1 MVQQMAS
8 QMRVSRWESHWGNR
22 KVVQS
27 EGSSAAVM
35 VPGLDHQ
42 WGLGTTQRSGPLLEQ
57 QLGHQKELLRAIGM
71 DRQWELWWRGSTW
84 DHESALQMGS
94 SLESHW
100 VIEWMQRKDAWTDS
114 VLVDR
119 MDTQMEL

>member
-57 QLGHQKELLRAIGM
+57 Q
-71 DRQWELWWRGSTW
+71 
-84 DHESALQMGS
+84 
-94 SLESHW
+94 
-100 VIEWMQRKDAWTDS
+100 
-114 VLVDR
+114 
-119 MDTQMEL
+119 